1 VLGAAAIA
9 FAPAT
14 RGETSESR
22 AMPLAVLLGDSVFA
36 NAAYVGGGPD
46 VIAQLRQRLPA
57 GWQASLA
64 AVDGA
69 VMADI
74 PRQLDR
80 VPPDATH
87 LVISVGGN
95 DALRVSAVLSAPSRS
110 VTDSLEQLW
119 SVRDQF
125 TQGYRAMLDAV
136 GRRGLPFAVSTIYD
150 PRYPDPSQRRI
161 GTAALCVINDA
172 ILREAATRGWSILDL
187 RLVCDDD
194 GDFANPIEPSAQG
207 GWKIAGAIVSLLTG
221 HDFANTR
228 SAIFTR

>member
-1 VLGAAAIA
+1 M
-9 FAPAT
+9 T
-14 RGETSESR
+14 H
-22 AMPLAVLLGDSVFA
+22 AVLLGDSVFA
-36 NAAYVGGGPD
+36 NAAYVGGGPE

-69 VMADI
+69 VIADI

-95 DALRVSAVLSAPSRS
+95 DALRVSAVLSAASHS
-110 VTDSLEQLW
+110 VADSLEQLW

-136 GRRGLPFAVSTIYD
+136 DRRGLPFAVSTIYD

-161 GTAALCVINDA
+161 GTAA
-172 ILREAATRGWSILDL
+172 
-187 RLVCDDD
+187 
-194 GDFANPIEPSAQG
+194 SA
-207 GWKIAGAIVSLLTG
+207 SST
-221 HDFANTR
+221 TR
-228 SAIFTR
+228 SSARRRRGDGPFSICALSAMTTAISQTRSSRRRRAAGRLLARSSRC